1 MTRGLSGDLD
11 RVPPGCCDAVQV
23 AMHARQLD
31 VTSAEVRALINE
43 QFPRWRDLPVQPVP
57 LQGTVNALFRL
68 GTHLVARFPLVPAD
82 VDIARAELEA
92 EAHAAREL
100 LGRTRF
106 PTPEPV
112 ALGEPGPGYPMPW
125 SVQTWLPGTVAT
137 PDNSACSVAFAHD
150 LAEFIQGVRAIPTLG
165 RAFLGSGRGGCLPD
179 HDAWVATCLDRSQ
192 SLLDV
197 EPLRQLWGRLRT
209 LPPSP
214 GGEVMTHGDLIPGNV
229 LVADGRL
236 AGVIDVGGLGP
247 ADPALDL
254 VPAWHLLDVGPR
266 QALRADLN
274 SSDVE
279 WARGAAW
286 ALQQALGAIWYYVDS
301 NPAMS
306 LMGKR
311 TLERLVTQPPPIP

>member
-1 MTRGLSGDLD
+1 MSRIDCWS
-11 RVPPGCCDAVQV
+11 
-23 AMHARQLD
+23 
-31 VTSAEVRALINE
+31 S
-43 QFPRWRDLPVQPVP
+43 
-57 LQGTVNALFRL
+57 TVALF
-68 GTHLVARFPLVPAD
+68 
-82 VDIARAELEA
+82 
-92 EAHAAREL
+92 
-100 LGRTRF
+100 LGRTF
-106 PTPEPV
+106 
-112 ALGEPGPGYPMPW
+112 G
-125 SVQTWLPGTVAT
+125 
-137 PDNSACSVAFAHD
+137 
-150 LAEFIQGVRAIPTLG
+150 
-165 RAFLGSGRGGCLPD
+165 GSGRGGHLPD

-197 EPLRQLWGRLRT
+197 EPLRQLWARLRP
-209 LPPSP
+209 LPPTP

-254 VPAWHLLDVGPR
+254 VPAWHLLDAGPR

-274 SSDVE
+274 SSDLE

-286 ALQQALGAIWYYVDS
+286 ALQQALGAVWYYVDN